1 MNALRLLKM
10 TLLSR
15 YPGTHPSQGDP
26 FRVLNE
32 MRSGNWTVFCT
43 LPFCEDTNNISF
55 GCIFPL
61 WKEEKHVSYLR
72 TQWWSQEDKRENK
85 TKQKKKQEISFLAS
99 ELYLKQI
106 SSTLVPRGSDS
117 HLWDAIPSQ
126 KVTEPCLPTGISIRQ
141 GKMNTNFIYAIM
153 LTLPDISTYKSP
165 NWVCAINYI
174 IT

>member
-1 MNALRLLKM
+1 M

-15 YPGTHPSQGDP
+15 YPATHPSQGLP

-32 MRSGNWTVFCT
+32 MRSGNETVFCT
-43 LPFCEDTNNISF
+43 LPFCEDTNNNSF
-55 GCIFPL
+55 GCIFRL
-61 WKEEKHVSYLR
+61 WEEEKHVSYLR
-72 TQWWSQEDKRENK
+72 TQWWSQEDKR
-85 TKQKKKQEISFLAS
+85 KKKKNRKCLSWFS

-126 KVTEPCLPTGISIRQ
+126 KVTEPCLLIGVGIRQ
-141 GKMNTNFIYAIM
+141 SKMNTNFIYAIM
-153 LTLPDISTYKSP
+153 LILLDISTYKSP
-165 NWVCAINYI
+165 NWVCAISYF